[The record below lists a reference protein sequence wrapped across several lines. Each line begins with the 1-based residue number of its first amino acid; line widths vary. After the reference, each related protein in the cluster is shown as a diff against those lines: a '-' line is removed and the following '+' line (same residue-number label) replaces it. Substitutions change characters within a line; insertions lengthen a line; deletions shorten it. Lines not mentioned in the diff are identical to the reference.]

1 MLKVAAHHPG
11 VRAVRTGHDEH
22 CERVCRIARFL
33 ERRDVEDAQSRGVQ
47 RVNVLSNCSE
57 VSWRCQDA
65 QMRLE
70 QRRAVLVRHAAWLP
84 ACNWASQPATLQV
97 LQHVCCTPWYTCC
110 TPVQVPLGSD
120 LAVIVSLTS
129 QWAVPRERS
138 LLPVFSW
145 FV

>member
-1 MLKVAAHHPG
+1 MLKVAAHRPG

-70 QRRAVLVRHAAWLP
+70 QRRAVLARL
-84 ACNWASQPATLQV
+84 L
-97 LQHVCCTPWYTCC
+97 YTCASA
-110 TPVQVPLGSD
+110 TWQ
-120 LAVIVSLTS
+120 
-129 QWAVPRERS
+129 
-138 LLPVFSW
+138 
-145 FV
+145 